1 MTNYQLTTLDL
12 PALHRRTIGFDQ
24 LFREL
29 NQVFMHSRA
38 DDNYP
43 PHNVIKLDD
52 DHYVIEVAVA
62 GFSESEID
70 VELEKNRLTIRGEQ
84 AKSDVHPEYVQPE
97 YVHKGIS
104 SKSFEKSWPL
114 AEHVEVRAATVKNG
128 ILSIALER
136 LVPEEAK
143 PKKIAIDFQK

>member
-24 LFREL
+24 LFQEL
-29 NQVFMHSRA
+29 NKVFANSRA

-43 PHNVIKLDD
+43 PHNVIKIDD
-52 DHYVIEVAVA
+52 DHYVIELAVA
-62 GFSESEID
+62 GFAESEIE
-70 VELEKNRLTIRGEQ
+70 VELEQNRLTVRGNQ
-84 AKSDVHPEYVQPE
+84 LRNSDADSAPIE

-104 SKSFEKSWPL
+104 SKTFEKSWPL

-143 PKKIAIDFQK
+143 PKKIAIEFQK

>member
-1 MTNYQLTTLDL
+1 MTNLQLTTLDL
-12 PALHRRTIGFDQ
+12 PALHRRTIGFDN
-24 LFREL
+24 LFQEL
-29 NQVFMHSRA
+29 NRVFANSRA

-43 PHNVIKLDD
+43 PHNVIKVDD
-52 DHYVIEVAVA
+52 DHYVIELAVA
-62 GFSESEID
+62 GFAESEID
-70 VELEKNRLTIRGEQ
+70 VELEKNRLTVRGSQ
-84 AKSDVHPEYVQPE
+84 TRNIDDSTPIE

-104 SKSFEKSWPL
+104 SKAFEKSWPL

-143 PKKIAIDFQK
+143 PKKIAIEFQK

>member
-1 MTNYQLTTLDL
+1 MTDYKLTTLDL

-24 LFREL
+24 LFQEL
-29 NQVFMHSRA
+29 NRAFANSRA

-43 PHNVIKLDD
+43 PHNVIMLDD
-52 DHYVIEVAVA
+52 DHYVIEIAVA
-62 GFSESEID
+62 GFAESEID
-70 VELEKNRLTIRGEQ
+70 VELEKNRLTIRG
-84 AKSDVHPEYVQPE
+84 AKVKSDEDTPIN

-143 PKKIAIDFQK
+143 PKKIAIEFQK

>member
-1 MTNYQLTTLDL
+1 MTQYQLTTLDI

-24 LFREL
+24 LFQEL
-29 NQVFMHSRA
+29 NRVFTNSRA

-43 PHNVIKLDD
+43 PHNIIKVDD
-52 DHYVIEVAVA
+52 DHYIIEIAVA
-62 GFSESEID
+62 GFAESEID
-70 VELEKNRLTIRGEQ
+70 VELEKNLLTVRGDQ
-84 AKSDVHPEYVQPE
+84 AKPEVQPE

-104 SKSFEKSWPL
+104 SKYFEKSWPL

-143 PKKIAIDFQK
+143 PKKIAIEFQK

>member
-1 MTNYQLTTLDL
+1 MTQYQLTTLDL

-24 LFREL
+24 LFQEL
-29 NQVFMHSRA
+29 NKVFTNSRA

-43 PHNVIKLDD
+43 PHNVIKLDE

-62 GFSESEID
+62 GFAESEID
-70 VELEKNRLTIRGEQ
+70 VELDKNRLTIRGEQ
-84 AKSDVHPEYVQPE
+84 VKPEIQHE

-143 PKKIAIDFQK
+143 PKKIAIEFQK

>member
-12 PALHRRTIGFDQ
+12 PALHRRTIGFEN
-24 LFREL
+24 LFQEL
-29 NQVFMHSRA
+29 NRAFMNGRA

-43 PHNVIKLDD
+43 PHNVIKIDD
-52 DHYVIEVAVA
+52 DHYVIEIAVA
-62 GFSESEID
+62 GFAESEID
-70 VELEKNRLTIRGEQ
+70 IELEKNRLTVRGTQ
-84 AKSDVHPEYVQPE
+84 ARNTDADATPIE

-136 LVPEEAK
+136 LVPEEAR
-143 PKKIAIDFQK
+143 PKKIAIEFQR

>member
-1 MTNYQLTTLDL
+1 MTEYKLTTLDL
-12 PALHRRTIGFDQ
+12 PALHRRTIGFEN
-24 LFREL
+24 LFQEL
-29 NQVFMHSRA
+29 NRAFANNRA

-43 PHNVIKLDD
+43 PHNIIKVDD
-52 DHYVIEVAVA
+52 DHYIIEVAVA
-62 GFSESEID
+62 GFAESEID
-70 VELEKNRLTIRGEQ
+70 VELEKNRLTVRGEQ
-84 AKSDVHPEYVQPE
+84 VKSESQPE

-104 SKSFEKSWPL
+104 SKYFERSWPL

-143 PKKIAIDFQK
+143 PKKIAIEFQK